1 MILRLGNPGRV
12 GGGVVVMITA
22 DLVGRAG
29 TNDPVEAMTA
39 DLVGP
44 AGTND
49 PVEVMTADLV
59 GPADINDPV
68 EVMTADL
75 AAPADI
81 NDPVEVMTADLAAPA
96 DISDPAA
103 LRAAIGALDRPAE
116 TADPVDR
123 RETRIAPHPTTQNA
137 DFAGMG
143 RS

>member
-1 MILRLGNPGRV
+1 
-12 GGGVVVMITA
+12 MITA

-44 AGTND
+44 AGT
-49 PVEVMTADLV
+49 
-59 GPADINDPV
+59 
-68 EVMTADL
+68 
-75 AAPADI
+75 